1 MAFSTI
7 INYFMKLLEILG
19 VTFRHALAETATGR
33 YSLKKLTQNFE
44 K

>member
-19 VTFRHALAETATGR
+19 VTFRHVLAET
-33 YSLKKLTQNFE
+33 KLTQNFE